1 MARNEVARCPV
12 CARQIECSQRPAT
25 HKKSV
30 YVLQPTHTLPHA
42 RQPKSKLCAYAYIWC
57 ALLQCSQPAEAEP
70 TWRRKDKYY
79 HHTLSETLGLIH
91 ELSERPVLSLVVDRA
106 PAPGRG
112 GKGGGCCTRVCPG
125 FDAVVDAGL
134 AFGFGGGIGTGT
146 FVFASRLRPELP
158 RLDPEPKCTAPAPAP
173 VALANRSAS
182 AAAAAAADG
191 DAAQAEDED
200 EGTPGVSVK
209 PMLLRPF
216 ARAGLSC
223 R

>member
-1 MARNEVARCPV
+1 MFTTTCNPQEEHV
-12 CARQIECSQRPAT
+12 CT
-25 HKKSV
+25 
-30 YVLQPTHTLPHA
+30 PTHPHTA
-42 RQPKSKLCAYAYIWC
+42 SCQAAKIKALRLCIHMVNTA
-57 ALLQCSQPAEAEP
+57 AEA
-70 TWRRKDKYY
+70 TWRRTDNYY